1 MVWEESILRISVTEF
16 LLSKVCAYFL
26 KIILFRFTNVSLV
39 AENVMI
45 KDILSFNCGYL

>member
-1 MVWEESILRISVTEF
+1 MEF

-26 KIILFRFTNVSLV
+26 KIIHSMNVSLV

-45 KDILSFNCGYL
+45 KDILSFDCSYL